1 MGDDEAANCG
11 GGLFIG
17 DNDFVLVSAR
27 GLVRVNDACNAWID
41 RYQLHLLTAAASYR
55 EGLRSLKKSNSEVG
69 MARSLEL

>member
-11 GGLFIG
+11 GLFID

-27 GLVRVNDACNAWID
+27 ALVRVNDACNAWID

-55 EGLRSLKKSNSEVG
+55 EGCG
-69 MARSLEL
+69 P